1 MHYGI
6 DVSTHQ
12 GVIDW
17 AGVAAD
23 KYSFAIVKATQG
35 RSEYYSYRDFV
46 DSRFAANVVG
56 ASEAGLRVG
65 VYHFLTAQTDD
76 EARAEARF
84 FCAAIE
90 PYRERITL
98 WAAVDVESRHLP
110 ADKVK
115 LTGIVKAFC
124 AEVAAHGFAPM
135 VYTNPNW
142 LKNRLNDLTKYPLW
156 LALWRSVD
164 NPPAGYTWAV
174 WQHTSG
180 GWVQGIAGNVDL
192 NLAISLP
199 TALNQTAY
207 KPPEPPTATDPTPE
221 AEELTDADR
230 EYIKNQAGF
239 WRRLYNKVFGGN

>member
-1 MHYGI
+1 MS
-6 DVSTHQ
+6 ST
-12 GVIDW
+12 
-17 AGVAAD
+17 
-23 KYSFAIVKATQG
+23 G
-35 RSEYYSYRDFV
+35 RAWQLTSIALQSSRRRRGGASTTYRDFV

-142 LKNRLNDLTKYPLW
+142 LKTDLTTSRSTRSG
-156 LALWRSVD
+156 WRSGARWTIRR
-164 NPPAGYTWAV
+164 PATPGRCGSIPAAAGYRASPVMST
-174 WQHTSG
+174 
-180 GWVQGIAGNVDL
+180 
-192 NLAISLP
+192 
-199 TALNQTAY
+199 
-207 KPPEPPTATDPTPE
+207 
-221 AEELTDADR
+221 
-230 EYIKNQAGF
+230 
-239 WRRLYNKVFGGN
+239 